1 MGPST
6 NVALVDGEEIGAAIL
21 MTDGRVMQFGA
32 DSKNAIYTASGTW
45 LPGPDFPTIAGE
57 PAPLGMTDGAAA
69 LLPSGRILAVASPG
83 AYATPT
89 HFLETDG
96 TSFQEVAAT
105 PNAPGDSCFQFA
117 FLLLPTG
124 QVMALDQSQDIEIY
138 TPTGAP
144 DPSWAPVITN
154 VATSLARGSTYVLSG
169 KQLNG
174 LSAGTTYG
182 DDVQSATNYPIVRIT
197 NDSTGH
203 VFYAR
208 THDHSSMGV
217 ATGSA
222 IVTTSVD
229 VPAGV
234 ETGASHL
241 EVVANG
247 IASTPVAVTVQ

>member
-1 MGPST
+1 
-6 NVALVDGEEIGAAIL
+6 
-21 MTDGRVMQFGA
+21 
-32 DSKNAIYTASGTW
+32 
-45 LPGPDFPTIAGE
+45 
-57 PAPLGMTDGAAA
+57 
-69 LLPSGRILAVASPG
+69 
-83 AYATPT
+83 
-89 HFLETDG
+89 
-96 TSFQEVAAT
+96 
-105 PNAPGDSCFQFA
+105 
-117 FLLLPTG
+117 LPTG
-124 QVMALDQSQDIEIY
+124 QVLALDQSQDIEIY
-138 TPTGAP
+138 TPGGAP

-197 NDSTGH
+197 NDASGH

-217 ATGSA
+217 ATGST

-234 ETGASHL
+234 ETGASQL

-247 IASTPVAVTVQ
+247 IASTPVAITVQ